1 MIATPGD
8 AVDSPLYQRIQT
20 SFLRQGMMQ
29 HLGVQLVHVRVGEV
43 EFALPMSEK
52 VTQQQGSFHGG
63 ALGAL
68 ADISCGYAAL
78 TQAPADM
85 EVTSVE
91 FKMNFLSAAVGDT
104 VVCVGKTLKAGRTLA
119 VCTAEVFDVQ
129 DGVRKLC
136 GQMQATMIYVAK
148 KY

>member
-1 MIATPGD
+1 MNAMHE
-8 AVDSPLYQRIQT
+8 RIEA
-20 SFLRQGMMQ
+20 SFKRQGMMQ
-29 HLGVQLVHVRVGEV
+29 ALGCELISVDKGRV

-52 VTQQQGSFHGG
+52 VTQQQGAFHGG

-78 TQAPADM
+78 TVAPDGM

-91 FKMNFLSAAVGDT
+91 YKINFTSAAIGERVHCIGE
-104 VVCVGKTLKAGRTLA
+104 VKKAGRTLA
-119 VCTAEVFDVQ
+119 VCQAELFDVKN
-129 DGVRKLC
+129 GERKSC
-136 GQMQATMIYVAK
+136 GFMQATMIYIAK

>member
-1 MIATPGD
+1 MSDLHSATFE
-8 AVDSPLYQRIQT
+8 RINA
-20 SFLRQGMMQ
+20 SFKRQGMML
-29 HLGVQLVHVRVGEV
+29 HLGCELIKVEKGKV

-52 VTQQQGSFHGG
+52 VTQQQGAFHGG

-78 TQAPADM
+78 TVAPEGM

-91 FKMNFLSAAVGDT
+91 YKINFTSAAVGEL
-104 VVCVGKTLKAGRTLA
+104 VQCIGEVKKAGRTLA
-119 VCTAEVFDVQ
+119 VCQAELFDVAS
-129 DGVRKLC
+129 GVRKSC
-136 GQMQATMIYVAK
+136 GFMQATMIYVEK